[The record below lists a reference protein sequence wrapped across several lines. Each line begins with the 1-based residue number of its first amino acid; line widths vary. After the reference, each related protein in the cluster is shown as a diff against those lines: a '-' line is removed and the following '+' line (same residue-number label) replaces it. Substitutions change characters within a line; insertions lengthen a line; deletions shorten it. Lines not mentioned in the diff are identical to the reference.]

1 MKHLLLFFLLLL
13 VSFQTFSQGTQCD
26 AADPFCSSEAFTF
39 PNNYSGASAESG
51 PDYDC
56 LETVPNPAWY
66 YLYIDNSGSLTFT
79 ISQVDLNGQGIDV
92 DFICYGPFSDPIAAC
107 QAQLTAANIVACS
120 YSPSTTE
127 SFTIPNAQVGE
138 YYIVLITNYSGEQGN
153 ITFQQT
159 NAGQAG
165 SGTTDCSI
173 VCTVS
178 LPEDTAACI
187 GSTYT
192 ITSTL
197 GNDNM
202 TDTAVYTWYQ
212 DGVQL
217 PDTTAN
223 LEVVEN
229 SVTTHTYRVE
239 VDADNC
245 DAIATDEIQISFVD
259 PFIGLNLNNLPT
271 LYSCDNPDT
280 NTAIFD
286 LTENNAVIVGSN
298 DVSDFT
304 FNYFKDVNLSE
315 AIPNPTT
322 FETAS
327 DTETIYVQIFS
338 NAFSSCYEV
347 ASFAIQKNRS
357 PRFEID
363 EPIQYVCENIIGDT
377 KTFTIINPEATYTYV
392 WKDENDTILS
402 TTDSLTVST
411 PGIYTVEAT
420 TTDGFNCQ
428 TIKSVELIGVGPA
441 QITET
446 RVKEYYIHDNFSLEV
461 FIEGNGF
468 YEYALNDI
476 NGPYQEETLFK
487 NLKPGIYTVYVREKN
502 DCGISSKEVA
512 VFGFPKFFT
521 PNDDNI
527 NDVWMVPDLYFI
539 NEAKITIFDRYGRVL
554 HRFYPSAN
562 QGWNGLYK
570 GKQMPSTDYWFTA
583 EVMDRFNKKIIRRGH
598 FSLIRK

>member
-1 MKHLLLFFLLLL
+1 MKHLLYLFLLLI
-13 VSFQTFSQGTQCD
+13 SFQTFAQGTQCD

-51 PDYDC
+51 PNYDC

-92 DFICYGPFSDPIAAC
+92 DFICYGPFADPIAAC

-127 SFTIPNAQVGE
+127 SFTIPNAQAGE

-178 LPEDTAACI
+178 LPEDTTVCI

-229 SVTTHTYRVE
+229 TVTTYTYRVE

-259 PFIGLNLNNLPT
+259 PFIGFNLNNLPT
-271 LYSCDNPDT
+271 LYSCDDPDT

-286 LTENNAVIVGSN
+286 LTENNTVIVGSN
-298 DVSDFT
+298 DVNDFT
-304 FNYFKDVNLSE
+304 FKYFKDVNLTE
-315 AIPNPTT
+315 AIPNPSAY
-322 FETAS
+322 ETVS
-327 DTETIYVQIFS
+327 NTETIYVQIFS

-347 ASFAIQKNRS
+347 ASFEIQKNRS

-363 EPIQYVCENIIGDT
+363 EPVQYVCENIIGET
-377 KTFTIINPEATYTYV
+377 KTFTVINPEAAYTYV
-392 WKDENDTILS
+392 WKDESDAILS
-402 TTDSLTVST
+402 TTDSLVVST

-476 NGPYQEETLFK
+476 NGPYQDEPLFK
-487 NLKPGIYTVYVREKN
+487 NLKPGIYTIYVREKN
-502 DCGISSKEVA
+502 GCGISSKEVA

-562 QGWNGLYK
+562 QGWNGLYN
-570 GKQMPSTDYWFTA
+570 GKQMPPTDYWFTA
-583 EVMDRFNKKIIRRGH
+583 EVMDRFDKKIIRRGH
-598 FSLIRK
+598 FSLIR

>member
-1 MKHLLLFFLLLL
+1 MKYLLYLFLLLI
-13 VSFQTFSQGTQCD
+13 SFQTFPQGTQCD

-51 PDYDC
+51 PNYDC

-92 DFICYGPFSDPIAAC
+92 DFICYGPFADPIAAC

-127 SFTIPNAQVGE
+127 SFTIPNAQAGE

-178 LPEDTAACI
+178 LPEDTTVCI

-229 SVTTHTYRVE
+229 TVTTYTYRVE

-259 PFIGLNLNNLPT
+259 PFIGFNLNNLPT
-271 LYSCDNPDT
+271 LYSCDDPDT

-286 LTENNAVIVGSN
+286 LTENNTVIVGSN
-298 DVSDFT
+298 DVNDFT
-304 FNYFKDVNLSE
+304 FKYFKDVNLTE
-315 AIPNPTT
+315 AIPNPSAY
-322 FETAS
+322 ETVS
-327 DTETIYVQIFS
+327 NTETIYVQIFS

-347 ASFAIQKNRS
+347 ASFEIQKNRS

-363 EPIQYVCENIIGDT
+363 EPVQYVCENIIGET
-377 KTFTIINPEATYTYV
+377 KTFTVINPEAAYTYV
-392 WKDENDTILS
+392 WKDESDAILS
-402 TTDSLTVST
+402 TTDSLVVST

-476 NGPYQEETLFK
+476 NGPYQDEPLFK
-487 NLKPGIYTVYVREKN
+487 NLKPGIYTIYVREKN
-502 DCGISSKEVA
+502 GCGISSKEVA

-562 QGWNGLYK
+562 QGWNGLYN
-570 GKQMPSTDYWFTA
+570 GKQMPPTDYWFTA
-583 EVMDRFNKKIIRRGH
+583 EVMDRFDKKIIRRGH
-598 FSLIRK
+598 FSLIR